1 MPSPVRHPTLAL
13 VGLGVIGLLCVLTL
27 QGALT
32 LEVAAQRALLTVVL
46 LAVVD
51 RVAMPLGRAMLATGR
66 VESRPADDGLG
77 ERDFDDDEESV
88 N

>member
-1 MPSPVRHPTLAL
+1 MRHPTLAL
-13 VGLGVIGLLCVLTL
+13 IGLGVIGLLCVLML
-27 QGALT
+27 RGALT

-46 LAVVD
+46 LAAVD

-66 VESRPADDGLG
+66 VAPRPAEDGFADR
-77 ERDFDDDEESV
+77 EFDDDEGSG

>member
-1 MPSPVRHPTLAL
+1 MRHPTLAL
-13 VGLGVIGLLCVLTL
+13 IGLGVIGLLCVLML
-27 QGALT
+27 RGALT

-66 VESRPADDGLG
+66 VQPQPVDDASGDREFDDGEG
-77 ERDFDDDEESV
+77 SI